1 MVWIHEG
8 QLGGE
13 GLKPA
18 LVVSRFNSFITG
30 RLLDGAL
37 DCLERHGVLS
47 EDIDVFW
54 VPGSWEIPPMAHR
67 LACTEAFDM
76 VICLGAIIRGDTPH
90 FDYVCSESA
99 KGVAQAAMM
108 AEVPVIYGIVTADT
122 VDQAIDR
129 AGTKAGNKGFDAA
142 MTGLEMVSLYTTVY
156 GGFRTDRDDPDSG
169 SEETPDEGDKS

>member
-8 QLGGE
+8 QLNGE

-18 LVVSRFNSFITG
+18 IVVSRFNSFITG

-54 VPGSWEIPPMAHR
+54 VPGAWEIPAMAMK
-67 LACTEAFDM
+67 LACTDAFDM
-76 VICLGAIIRGDTPH
+76 VLCLGAVIRGETPH
-90 FDYVCSESA
+90 FEYVSSESA
-99 KGVAQAAMM
+99 KGISLAALE
-108 AEVPVIYGIVTADT
+108 AEIPVIYGIVTTDT

-129 AGTKAGNKGFDAA
+129 AGTKVGNKGFDAA
-142 MTGLEMVSLYTTVY
+142 MTGLEMVSLYDTVY
-156 GGFRTDRDDPDSG
+156 GFSDDDE
-169 SEETPDEGDKS
+169 EETPEEDNE